1 MDNDK
6 YLQNRNKLI
15 RYSINDEFFDSI
27 ALINYNNDSTNDEL
41 GGDVGTGFFIKLKIN
56 NKIAPYLCTASHVIK
71 YDKDKIPLTF
81 NEIDD
86 NNKEVTTQ
94 ISFNE
99 KEKNIIRKEEN
110 DIDIIFIELL
120 DEEIKNIS
128 INYLELENEYIDN
141 PIKYID
147 SQVIMAGYPVKEY
160 EKNRGPFISL
170 GRVINI
176 KDNYITYDIYT
187 EKGSSGS
194 PVCII
199 NKDNK
204 LKLIGIHKEHDG
216 NEKKNY
222 NKGILFGPI
231 FRNIFK
237 YDVIEINNEDD
248 NDKIQ
253 NIIQNISDK
262 FDNLINKE
270 KNNEEL
276 QIKYN
281 HININNKQQNYYKP
295 KIYYNEIGF
304 YLKAI
309 DEECKKLNKT
319 RFSKFYRLLENHI
332 LTKAY
337 NLLEENTKKVLI
349 ILKDFENAISTYNI
363 ITTFN
368 DDIINSFNK
377 ILLSKDYA
385 LKSILI
391 YFIAAYKESL
401 IKMNRRYNYNNVK
414 LYHRSKMDVFI
425 INDII
430 NHKGK
435 TVAFKF
441 FIDRIIPDTFLNKL
455 YMNYYD
461 LKIYLENSYGKTM
474 NQFKNSDYDTRIYIE
489 HNKKNTNIQIDCFK
503 ISKWPELVI
512 PPFTYFKIEKKSK
525 VDDEEQTADIY
536 LTLESK
542 TSLNEENV
550 EVLPE
555 LFEN

>member
-81 NEIDD
+81 NYIDD

-160 EKNRGPFISL
+160 KKNRGPFISL

-187 EKGSSGS
+187 DKGSSGS

-204 LKLIGIHKEHDG
+204 LKLIGIHKEHDL
-216 NEKKNY
+216 NEKK
-222 NKGILFGPI
+222 L
-231 FRNIFK
+231 
-237 YDVIEINNEDD
+237 
-248 NDKIQ
+248 
-253 NIIQNISDK
+253 
-262 FDNLINKE
+262 
-270 KNNEEL
+270 
-276 QIKYN
+276 
-281 HININNKQQNYYKP
+281 
-295 KIYYNEIGF
+295 
-304 YLKAI
+304 
-309 DEECKKLNKT
+309 
-319 RFSKFYRLLENHI
+319 
-332 LTKAY
+332 
-337 NLLEENTKKVLI
+337 
-349 ILKDFENAISTYNI
+349 
-363 ITTFN
+363 
-368 DDIINSFNK
+368 
-377 ILLSKDYA
+377 
-385 LKSILI
+385 
-391 YFIAAYKESL
+391 
-401 IKMNRRYNYNNVK
+401 
-414 LYHRSKMDVFI
+414 
-425 INDII
+425 
-430 NHKGK
+430 
-435 TVAFKF
+435 
-441 FIDRIIPDTFLNKL
+441 
-455 YMNYYD
+455 
-461 LKIYLENSYGKTM
+461 
-474 NQFKNSDYDTRIYIE
+474 
-489 HNKKNTNIQIDCFK
+489 
-503 ISKWPELVI
+503 
-512 PPFTYFKIEKKSK
+512 
-525 VDDEEQTADIY
+525 
-536 LTLESK
+536 
-542 TSLNEENV
+542 
-550 EVLPE
+550 
-555 LFEN
+555 

>member
-27 ALINYNNDSTNDEL
+27 ALINYKNDSTNDEL
-41 GGDVGTGFFIKLKIN
+41 GRNVGTGFFIKLKIN
-56 NKIAPYLCTASHVIK
+56 NKIAPYLCTVSHVIK

-81 NEIDD
+81 NYIDD

-160 EKNRGPFISL
+160 KKNRGPFISL

-187 EKGSSGS
+187 DKGSSGS

-204 LKLIGIHKEHDG
+204 LKLIGIHTQHDP

-262 FDNLINKE
+262 FDNLINGE

-281 HININNKQQNYYKP
+281 HININNKQHNYYKP
-295 KIYYNEIGF
+295 KIYYNDIGF

-337 NLLEENTKKVLI
+337 NLLEENTKKFLI

-430 NHKGK
+430 SHKGK

>member
-56 NKIAPYLCTASHVIK
+56 NKIAPYLCIASHVIK

-216 NEKKNY
+216 NEKRNY
-222 NKGILFGPI
+222 NKGLLFGPI

-262 FDNLINKE
+262 FDNLINGE

-304 YLKAI
+304 YLNAI

-489 HNKKNTNIQIDCFK
+489 HNKKNPNIQIDCFK

-525 VDDEEQTADIY
+525 ADDEEQTADIY

>member
-27 ALINYNNDSTNDEL
+27 ALINYKNDSTNDEL
-41 GGDVGTGFFIKLKIN
+41 GGNVGTGFFIKLKIN

-216 NEKKNY
+216 NEKRNY
-222 NKGILFGPI
+222 NKGLLFGPI

-262 FDNLINKE
+262 FDNLINGE

-304 YLKAI
+304 YLNAI

-461 LKIYLENSYGKTM
+461 LKIYLKNSYGKTM

>member
-27 ALINYNNDSTNDEL
+27 ALINYKNDSTNDEL
-41 GGDVGTGFFIKLKIN
+41 GRNVGTGFFIKLKIN

-81 NEIDD
+81 NYIDD

-141 PIKYID
+141 PIKYLYID

-160 EKNRGPFISL
+160 KKNRGPFISL

-187 EKGSSGS
+187 DKGSSGS

-204 LKLIGIHKEHDG
+204 LKLIGIHTQHDQ

-262 FDNLINKE
+262 FDNLINGE

-281 HININNKQQNYYKP
+281 HINININNKQQ
-295 KIYYNEIGF
+295 I
-304 YLKAI
+304 
-309 DEECKKLNKT
+309 
-319 RFSKFYRLLENHI
+319 
-332 LTKAY
+332 
-337 NLLEENTKKVLI
+337 
-349 ILKDFENAISTYNI
+349 
-363 ITTFN
+363 
-368 DDIINSFNK
+368 IINQK
-377 ILLSKDYA
+377 YIIMKLA
-385 LKSILI
+385 
-391 YFIAAYKESL
+391 FI
-401 IKMNRRYNYNNVK
+401 
-414 LYHRSKMDVFI
+414 
-425 INDII
+425 
-430 NHKGK
+430 
-435 TVAFKF
+435 
-441 FIDRIIPDTFLNKL
+441 
-455 YMNYYD
+455 
-461 LKIYLENSYGKTM
+461 
-474 NQFKNSDYDTRIYIE
+474 
-489 HNKKNTNIQIDCFK
+489 
-503 ISKWPELVI
+503 
-512 PPFTYFKIEKKSK
+512 
-525 VDDEEQTADIY
+525 
-536 LTLESK
+536 
-542 TSLNEENV
+542 
-550 EVLPE
+550 
-555 LFEN
+555 

>member
-1 MDNDK
+1 MTRMK
-6 YLQNRNKLI
+6 K
-15 RYSINDEFFDSI
+15 
-27 ALINYNNDSTNDEL
+27 
-41 GGDVGTGFFIKLKIN
+41 KI
-56 NKIAPYLCTASHVIK
+56 
-71 YDKDKIPLTF
+71 
-81 NEIDD
+81 
-86 NNKEVTTQ
+86 
-94 ISFNE
+94 
-99 KEKNIIRKEEN
+99 
-110 DIDIIFIELL
+110 
-120 DEEIKNIS
+120 
-128 INYLELENEYIDN
+128 
-141 PIKYID
+141 
-147 SQVIMAGYPVKEY
+147 
-160 EKNRGPFISL
+160 
-170 GRVINI
+170 
-176 KDNYITYDIYT
+176 
-187 EKGSSGS
+187 
-194 PVCII
+194 
-199 NKDNK
+199 
-204 LKLIGIHKEHDG
+204 
-216 NEKKNY
+216 
-222 NKGILFGPI
+222 
-231 FRNIFK
+231 
-237 YDVIEINNEDD
+237 

-262 FDNLINKE
+262 FDNLINGE

-295 KIYYNEIGF
+295 KIYYNDIGF

-489 HNKKNTNIQIDCFK
+489 HNKKNPNIQIDCFK

>member
-27 ALINYNNDSTNDEL
+27 ALINYKNDSTNDEL
-41 GGDVGTGFFIKLKIN
+41 GRNVGTWFVIKLKIN

-160 EKNRGPFISL
+160 KKNRGPFISL

-187 EKGSSGS
+187 DKGSSGS

-204 LKLIGIHKEHDG
+204 LKLIGIHTQHDQ

-304 YLKAI
+304 YLNAI
-309 DEECKKLNKT
+309 YEECKKLNKT

-337 NLLEENTKKVLI
+337 NLLEENTKKFLI

-441 FIDRIIPDTFLNKL
+441 FSDRIIPDTFLNKL

-461 LKIYLENSYGKTM
+461 LKIYLKNSYGKTM

-555 LFEN
+555 LF